1 MEDILASIR
10 RILSEDETP
19 AGGDNPSMPPAGQ
32 PSGAVGG
39 ADSVLVLEPSMMVQE
54 TPRVVAEAPV
64 ATPTPMPPA
73 PIAAPPTTVE
83 EMPSLVAPEAAAA
96 ASSSVS
102 TLMRTLAAERTM
114 QVHSGGLTIEDIVRE
129 ELRPMLK
136 AWLDANLPSLVEHLV
151 RAEIERLV
159 SRAVP

>member
-1 MEDILASIR
+1 
-10 RILSEDETP
+10 
-19 AGGDNPSMPPAGQ
+19 
-32 PSGAVGG
+32 
-39 ADSVLVLEPSMMVQE
+39 
-54 TPRVVAEAPV
+54 
-64 ATPTPMPPA
+64 
-73 PIAAPPTTVE
+73 
-83 EMPSLVAPEAAAA
+83 LVAPEAAAA

-102 TLMRTLAAERTM
+102 TLMRTLAAERSL

-129 ELRPMLK
+129 QLRPMLK